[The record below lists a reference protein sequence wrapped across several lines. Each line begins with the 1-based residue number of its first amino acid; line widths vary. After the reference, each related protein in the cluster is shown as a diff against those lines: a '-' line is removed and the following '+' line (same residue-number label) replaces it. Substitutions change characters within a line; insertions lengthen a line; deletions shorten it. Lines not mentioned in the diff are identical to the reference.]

1 MLHVGSDD
9 RHFSLSISRELS
21 IEGAAAVAI
30 QDTHFLFNTEFN
42 RVGDDLE
49 SDGRIH
55 IVADHFKLENLR
67 VPRSP
72 DRATRSGE
80 GAGEIFPDGSFALRA
95 KWSWGRWRWC
105 FGRSTSPVVIV
116 APPQNASRRMV
127 WVPRRSLFQNM
138 PMES

>member
-21 IEGAAAVAI
+21 IEGASAAI
-30 QDTHFLFNTEFN
+30 QDTHFLFNTGFN
-42 RVGDDLE
+42 RVGDELE

-55 IVADHFKLENLR
+55 IVADHFKLENLH

-95 KWSWGRWRWC
+95 KWSGGGGDGVSVGR
-105 FGRSTSPVVIV
+105 PV
-116 APPQNASRRMV
+116 P
-127 WVPRRSLFQNM
+127 W
-138 PMES
+138 